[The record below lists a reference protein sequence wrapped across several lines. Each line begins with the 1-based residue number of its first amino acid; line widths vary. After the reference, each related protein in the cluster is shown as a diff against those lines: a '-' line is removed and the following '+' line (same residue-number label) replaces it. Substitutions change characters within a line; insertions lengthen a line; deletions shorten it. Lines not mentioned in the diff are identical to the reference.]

1 MDPDGTIYF
10 ILNFII
16 SFILCLYIGTVIKNE
31 QDFEGKLGVPN
42 NRFSG
47 FLLFL
52 LNFWRLSMT
61 ALPKFNIY
69 AAVVLGALFVM
80 AAVILPF
87 CLGLA
92 VYRKP
97 RGKVFVQS
105 RVIFYK
111 YFKSYGYACFDVS
124 YTRNF
129 PPF

>member
-52 LNFWRLSMT
+52 LNFWRLVYDCFAKIQHLCGCRIRGIICYGGGYS
-61 ALPKFNIY
+61 A
-69 AAVVLGALFVM
+69 
-80 AAVILPF
+80 ILPWA
-87 CLGLA
+87 CS
-92 VYRKP
+92 VRKP

-111 YFKSYGYACFDVS
+111 YFKSHGYACFDVS

-129 PPF
+129 PSF

>member
-92 VYRKP
+92 VYESP
-97 RGKVFVQS
+97 GQS
-105 RVIFYK
+105 FCTEPCHFLQIF
-111 YFKSYGYACFDVS
+111 
-124 YTRNF
+124 
-129 PPF
+129 